1 MMNEDTQKNP
11 SPALIIGGFAGT
23 GKTAVSRRLSAE
35 LGIPRLGSDT
45 LGRAIKDSVGS
56 KGKGGEAGWSSYRF
70 ALISS
75 RASSGN
81 GCGWS

>member
-1 MMNEDTQKNP
+1 MNKDTQKNP

-45 LGRAIKDSVGS
+45 LGRTIKDSVGS
-56 KGKGGEAGWSSYRF
+56 KGGEAGWSSYRF

-75 RASSGN
+75 RACSGN